1 MTSPCCS
8 ESCPNV
14 GSIEMYERHC
24 ALENHLLYGKYKFL
38 PVRETLIV
46 KDKVPHKGGLLDPV
60 RSQHG
65 LVNLSGGI

>member
-1 MTSPCCS
+1 
-8 ESCPNV
+8 
-14 GSIEMYERHC
+14 MYERHC